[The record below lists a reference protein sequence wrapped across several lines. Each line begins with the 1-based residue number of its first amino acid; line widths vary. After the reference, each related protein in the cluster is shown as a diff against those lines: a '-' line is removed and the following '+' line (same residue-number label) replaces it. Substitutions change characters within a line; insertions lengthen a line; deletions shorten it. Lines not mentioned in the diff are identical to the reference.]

1 MSPPVPRV
9 DPVTGEKYYTSE
21 DAMNLLPKDY
31 EEWIYSNK
39 TEHVDEVR
47 LYASKFWNI
56 VLTKSPPFLPLTR
69 FYCACIG
76 LVLWFP
82 CEYLFHRFLFHLPVT
97 GRNSQKFHLFLH
109 GIHHL
114 APKDLWHVF
123 SPVHELGVQALAVGL
138 FFWLIGLPDPVATMS
153 GLLLNYMR
161 YDSIHY
167 CIHAYTPKQLSK
179 IPFIGNYLKQC
190 AIHHR
195 THHFVNPKKHFTI
208 SSVSS
213 LVD

>member
-56 VLTKSPPFLPLTR
+56 VLTKSPPFLPLVFWPPFIYYLLFIYAPFTQTR

-76 LVLWFP
+76 
-82 CEYLFHRFLFHLPVT
+82 
-97 GRNSQKFHLFLH
+97 
-109 GIHHL
+109 
-114 APKDLWHVF
+114 
-123 SPVHELGVQALAVGL
+123 
-138 FFWLIGLPDPVATMS
+138 
-153 GLLLNYMR
+153 
-161 YDSIHY
+161 
-167 CIHAYTPKQLSK
+167 
-179 IPFIGNYLKQC
+179 
-190 AIHHR
+190 
-195 THHFVNPKKHFTI
+195 
-208 SSVSS
+208 
-213 LVD
+213 